1 MCMGYAGGKMTLK
14 KTIILGLMAVAAVSA
29 KDYSGA
35 ELYTSETWM
44 YGKFEARM
52 KMAAVSGS
60 VSSMFLYHNDSY
72 LGGSEPWVEVDIEIL
87 GKTPNSFQS
96 NIITGYGPNNK
107 VTSEKHHEI
116 NPSSNESFHTYGME
130 WTPDYVA
137 WILDGQVVRK
147 TVKGQGDNNQVQDLG
162 KKPQGLRFNLWS
174 AEDAGWVGPFEDN
187 KLPVYQFINW
197 VKVYMYTPGAG
208 ENGSDFT
215 PDWSDDFDTFDAT
228 RWQKGDWTFDGNRV
242 DISPSNIFV
251 KDGMVI
257 IALTKKGQEGF
268 NGQMPTDPEGDLKS
282 QQTNPPQESSSS
294 AQQQDNPPTQASSSS
309 AQQQENP
316 PAPASSSS
324 AQQQENPPAPVS
336 YSSAQQPQQQAIPK
350 APRNHE
356 AYNIDLRYFNVK
368 GASVKK
374 GNSQHIKVFSK

>member
-1 MCMGYAGGKMTLK
+1 MGYAGGKMTLK

-197 VKVYMYTPGAG
+197 VKVYKDTPGAG

-336 YSSAQQPQQQAIPK
+336 SSSAQQPQQQAIPK